1 MKRLLAMFPILLVS
15 LGCGGQGTI
24 PMQGKLIYTTN
35 QGVHEFSLSDRQS
48 RVTLIGT
55 QSTEFESLERLDSPR
70 LFVGSDYG
78 KKIQILD
85 RSSLL
90 LSELHAGYRPTYMP
104 AHRKFFFF
112 QSSKETGPRLYLAD
126 LSRPT
131 ERAKPIAE
139 NAGRFTAEPDVIPVS
154 DDEVV
159 FPIRGDA
166 GKTPP
171 YRYNLVT
178 DKLEQLPF
186 TRQCTPYVWRSVSK
200 QLLCGI
206 DGSSEYYLID
216 LDGQHSVP
224 LDLSGVPSKSPLPL
238 LYIPKYDVLILGVA
252 RTKWVGIHAGEH
264 FDLWAYSFKDGR
276 SEKLLEDN
284 APGRGGIVW
293 VEQ

>member
-1 MKRLLAMFPILLVS
+1 
-15 LGCGGQGTI
+15 
-24 PMQGKLIYTTN
+24 MQGKLIYTPASGIHEIDLETREERFLVQIHGRHEALTN
-35 QGVHEFSLSDRQS
+35 LNGEHFFIDTHREWPS
-48 RVTLIGT
+48 
-55 QSTEFESLERLDSPR
+55 
-70 LFVGSDYG
+70 
-78 KKIQILD
+78 KIQLLD
-85 RSSLL
+85 RSTLRFSDLR
-90 LSELHAGYRPTYMP
+90 SGYRPTYMQ

-126 LSRPT
+126 LDDPVSGV
-131 ERAKPIAE
+131 KQIAE
-139 NAGRFTAEPDVIPVS
+139 NEEQFSSYTHIIPVS

-159 FPIRGDA
+159 FRIQGDA

-178 DKLEQLPF
+178 DKLKQLSF

-206 DGSSEYYLID
+206 DGSSEYYLIS
-216 LDGQHSVP
+216 LDGQRSVP
-224 LDLSGVPSKSPLPL
+224 LDLSGLPSKSPLPL

-252 RTKWVGIHAGEH
+252 RTEWIGSHAGEH
-264 FDLWAYSFKDGR
+264 WDLWAYSFKDGH
-276 SEKLLEDN
+276 SEKLLENN